1 VRLWN
6 LHFHERVGIRK
17 PLPSGAGRLSSCH
30 AQPTL
35 IQPQEAGQ
43 ADSVYHVRVLE
54 DALQLAEQA
63 GREQDALRREAL
75 IGECMQ
81 LWRIAH
87 RLKDRNRKARGF
99 PAQALTQYDREA

>member
-1 VRLWN
+1 M
-6 LHFHERVGIRK
+6 
-17 PLPSGAGRLSSCH
+17 A
-30 AQPTL
+30 
-35 IQPQEAGQ
+35 Q

-99 PAQALTQYDREA
+99 TAQAVRMLADYLERHPEALLRGKKQDAQ